1 MEDEKIN
8 RAYLETL
15 SFADLV
21 KLADEYGID
30 VPEDLD
36 RRFLLS
42 ELLELAEENKHD
54 RETSMVISSEDGI
67 GQSTVLPKGYNETQ
81 ISCVLCNPV
90 WAFVFWDISD
100 TEMNML
106 KSLQDYTLA
115 LRVCV
120 LNSETELTPEEVFE
134 IEIPAGAN
142 EQYVLIPS
150 AKRFIRVE
158 LVCASGTNR
167 EVLAF
172 SPVVT
177 IPEITEFVEKYQ
189 PGVENNFPPIIN
201 LSGIEKLLLEQYKN
215 YRHSFL

>member
-15 SFADLV
+15 SFPDLV
-21 KLADEYGID
+21 KLADEYGVD

-36 RRFLLS
+36 RRFLLC
-42 ELLELAEENKHD
+42 ELLELAQENMHD
-54 RETSMVISSEDGI
+54 RENSMVISTDESV
-67 GQSTVLPKGYNETQ
+67 GQSTNLPKGYNETQ

-100 TEMNML
+100 TEMNTL
-106 KSLQDYTLA
+106 KALPDFSII

-120 LNSETELTPEEVFE
+120 LNSETELTPQEVFE
-134 IEIPAGAN
+134 ISIPNGAT

-150 AKRFIRVE
+150 GKRFIRIE
-158 LVCASGTNR
+158 LVSACGSSR

-172 SPVVT
+172 SPVVS
-177 IPEITEFVEKYQ
+177 IPQSSEFVENFQ
-189 PGVENNFPPIIN
+189 PGVENNFPPIIKH
-201 LSGIEKLLLEQYKN
+201 SGIEKILLEQYKN
-215 YRHSFL
+215 YRHSFS